1 MERRSIWGS
10 KIEATS
16 LKGKGGQ
23 NGYSRD
29 VKHVEPGW
37 DIRKGKL
44 ERLIGT

>member
-1 MERRSIWGS
+1 MGRLKTTKNLERRSIWGS

-29 VKHVEPGW
+29 VKHVEPG
-37 DIRKGKL
+37 
-44 ERLIGT
+44 